1 MCYYQLST
9 CLFVASGK
17 TCGGNVNFFQNVYLF
32 LNFINCVLRQHY
44 SEQGNLETTERTIGT
59 TQKHS
64 QPIISTTKQFET
76 STSIAETIP
85 VTNEPTDKPSES
97 TSMDNNNNNNN
108 KSTSILEKQT
118 STKED
123 TQVPTENS
131 KSTSTP
137 EEKTSDRG
145 NKQTTSVSLTLSILL
160 ICVLKLS

>member
-1 MCYYQLST
+1 M
-9 CLFVASGK
+9 
-17 TCGGNVNFFQNVYLF
+17 
-32 LNFINCVLRQHY
+32 
-44 SEQGNLETTERTIGT
+44 
-59 TQKHS
+59 
-64 QPIISTTKQFET
+64 ISTTKQSET

-97 TSMDNNNNNNN
+97 TSKDNNNNNNN
-108 KSTSILEKQT
+108 KSTGILEKQT

-145 NKQTTSVSLTLSILL
+145 NKQTTYLPLILSILL

>member
-17 TCGGNVNFFQNVYLF
+17 TCGGNVNFFQNIYLF

-64 QPIISTTKQFET
+64 QPIISTTKQSET

-97 TSMDNNNNNNN
+97 TSKDNNNNNNN
-108 KSTSILEKQT
+108 KSTGILEKQT

-145 NKQTTSVSLTLSILL
+145 NKQTTYLPLTLSILL